1 MLSLREVWAGYGGS
15 SILQGVDL
23 DLGEGEVVAVLGR
36 NGVGK
41 TTLLRAIMGLV
52 PVKSGTIELL
62 GKNLARTPVHRRARM
77 GLGYVPQG
85 RDIFP
90 RLTAHENL
98 LVTAY
103 ANGLDARKR
112 VDEVLAQFPGLELR
126 LDRNGGSL
134 SGGEQQLLALAR
146 AMIGRPKVLL
156 LDEPSE
162 GLQPSILDMLAE
174 RITEIAG
181 RGVSVL
187 LVEQNLDFAAEL
199 AERAYIVD
207 VGKVRRE
214 LAPSELLE
222 DPLLQHEYIGG

>member
-1 MLSLREVWAGYGGS
+1 VLSLREVWAGYAGS

-41 TTLLRAIMGLV
+41 TTLLRAIMGLIS
-52 PVKSGTIELL
+52 VKSGTIELL
-62 GKNLARTPVHRRARM
+62 GKNLARIPVHRRAKM

-103 ANGLDARKR
+103 ANGLDARES

-126 LDRNGGSL
+126 LGRSGGSL

-162 GLQPSILDMLAE
+162 GLQPSVLDVLAE
-174 RITEIAG
+174 RITEIRD

-207 VGKVRRE
+207 VGRVRRE